1 MEVILMAV
9 NKAEPNYA
17 ERFKEALTQA
27 KKHLSKIINDG
38 THISKSSLERIFSLC
53 EKELSNDDLETL
65 ITLIEVLGELAEELN
80 CIYEDER
87 EEAFDKDFEWLV

>member
-1 MEVILMAV
+1 MEVLIMSLNNA
-9 NKAEPNYA
+9 NKNY
-17 ERFKEALTQA
+17 EEWFKEVLKEA

-38 THISKSSLERIFSLC
+38 TRISKSSLERIFELTR
-53 EKELSNDDLETL
+53 KELSNEDVETL

-87 EEAFDKDFEWLV
+87 EEAFEKDFDWLI

>member
-1 MEVILMAV
+1 MEVLIMSLNNA
-9 NKAEPNYA
+9 NKNY
-17 ERFKEALTQA
+17 EEWFKEVLKEA

-38 THISKSSLERIFSLC
+38 TRISKSSLERIF
-53 EKELSNDDLETL
+53 EITRKELSNEDVETL

-87 EEAFDKDFEWLV
+87 EEAFEKDFDWLI